1 MYESVKNY
9 QRKYSNLNYSSN
21 MLFEIVYLQPQIMEK
36 PAKTPNI
43 IILWSARTNDKWDNK
58 LPLFLKQFLDEKVK
72 NYQ

>member
-1 MYESVKNY
+1 
-9 QRKYSNLNYSSN
+9 